1 MNIEELTERIVRL
14 RIFYDRNL
22 FTDSMRGNVI
32 ILSTVINALLVD
44 LVKEDKSIRKDALD
58 SLRRG
63 RDVYNTFAKAINTS
77 LLLGIIK
84 EPTAKGLHLLRKL
97 RNDLAHGVEL
107 MGDDSEVSQR
117 IVDISEVLESVPHD
131 EPKWVL
137 HGVAIKLVHGICY
150 DYAESRGWSRDDIL
164 AKWEPIR
171 ERILKSTAQ
180 QGSAEDS
187 QGRATTND

>member
-1 MNIEELTERIVRL
+1 MNIEELIEKVIRL

-32 ILSTVINALLVD
+32 ILSSVIDALLVD
-44 LVKEDKSIRKDALD
+44 LIKEEKSIRKDALD
-58 SLRRG
+58 NLTKGRG
-63 RDVYNTFAKAINTS
+63 AYNNFAKTINTS
-77 LLLGIIK
+77 LLLGVIK

-97 RNDLAHGVEL
+97 RNHLAHGVEL

-117 IVDISEVLESVPHD
+117 IDDISKVLESVPHD

-171 ERILKSTAQ
+171 QRVMKGTAQ
-180 QGSAEDS
+180 QVV
-187 QGRATTND
+187 